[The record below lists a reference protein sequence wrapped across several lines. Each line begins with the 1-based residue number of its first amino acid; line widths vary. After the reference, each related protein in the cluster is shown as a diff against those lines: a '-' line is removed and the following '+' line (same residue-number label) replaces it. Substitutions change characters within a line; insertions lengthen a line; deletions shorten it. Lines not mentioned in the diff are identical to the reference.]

1 MEENRSITAVQNWTE
16 YQPTEKERIILEL
29 LLTPENRTK
38 SITDICRLA
47 NCSRTIYY
55 DAMAK
60 PEFKA
65 LYENKTKDLI
75 KQSIGPVV
83 NTFVREAL
91 RGSFQHGKVILEMAG
106 LYSEK
111 STLEVTGEVNLISPE
126 ERQKRISELQ
136 EARQKVLEGIKVEYE
151 LLPEPDPDTD

>member
-1 MEENRSITAVQNWTE
+1 MEETRSNIALQIPTE
-16 YQPTEKERIILEL
+16 YKITEKESILLEIL
-29 LLTPENRTK
+29 LNPEYRTK
-38 SITDICRLA
+38 SITDICRIA
-47 NCSRTIYY
+47 NCTRSTYY

-60 PEFKA
+60 PDFKA
-65 LYENKTKDLI
+65 MYEQKTKDLI

-111 STLEVTGEVNLISPE
+111 STVELTGEVDMISPE
-126 ERQKRISELQ
+126 DRQKRIKELQ
-136 EARQKVLEGIKVEYE
+136 AARQQIIEAVKTTYE
-151 LLPEPDPDTD
+151 VLPEPENSD

>member
-1 MEENRSITAVQNWTE
+1 MNMEENNISIITPQNSSE
-16 YQPTEKERIILEL
+16 YQPTNKEQSLLEVML
-29 LLTPENRTK
+29 NPDYRTK
-38 SITDICRLA
+38 SVVEWCRLA
-47 NCSRTIYY
+47 NCDRKIYY
-55 DAMAK
+55 NATAK

-65 LYENKTKDLI
+65 LYEAKTKDLI

-111 STLEVTGEVNLISPE
+111 QNMQVNVTFEQLLKNALNSGDDS
-126 ERQKRISELQ
+126 Q
-136 EARQKVLEGIKVEYE
+136 E
-151 LLPEPDPDTD
+151 